1 MADTNNDAPKEYTA
15 STIKVLEGLEAVR
28 TRPDMYIGDTYE
40 NGLHHLV
47 FEVVDNAIDEAQNG
61 HADRIKVII
70 HPDGSLSV
78 WDNGRGIPVD
88 MHIDEGKPAVEVVMT
103 KLHAGGKFDGDNYK
117 VSGGLHGVGVSCVC
131 ALSAWMEVEVYR
143 HGKVHLIRFE
153 KGVTAQQLKV
163 LGTTEMRGTKVTFK
177 ADPTV
182 MKVTEFRSE
191 IVIARLKQLAYLNA
205 GVTIEFRDERRAED
219 TQLSFHYSDGVRQF
233 VGTLGEGKDLVHK
246 EPIYF
251 RVQTPLQRDNGK
263 VAVYDVEVG
272 IQYNTTLGET
282 VLSFANTIKTSEGGT
297 HLTGFRSA
305 LTSAFNAYI
314 KGRGRNEEVLSGA
327 DLKEGLCAVVSLRLP
342 DPAFESQTKI
352 KLSNRDAQTVVH
364 TVVYEQLSRWL
375 EEHPPEAKRIIE
387 KARLIAEAREAARKA
402 SELVMRKSTLRSGGL
417 PDKLADCTTRDR
429 ERAELF
435 IVEGDSAG
443 GSAKQGRDRQ
453 TQAILPLKGKI
464 LNVEKSRIDRML
476 AHEEI
481 RALICALGTGI
492 GADFDLKKLRYGK
505 VVIMTDADV
514 DGNHIRTLLLTFLYR
529 QMHELIAAGHVYIAQ
544 PPLFRVKKKD
554 NERYVLTVAEMEREL
569 TRLGLEGTELVV
581 RGSPPRILNGP
592 DLAALLEV
600 VTRLSAKE
608 AQMRRMGLA
617 LADYLALASG
627 DELQLPRWHGKSGGR
642 GHWFQD
648 VDALATWRQA
658 EEARLG
664 RALLICDEDAPNE
677 TRAQADL
684 VLCEI
689 WGCTDLSRLLL
700 RLREHGFTA
709 ADLDFAGNAS
719 APEEQADYR
728 FEVRTRDGGDSMPIA
743 RLRDLLVAVHTLGKK
758 GIDVQRYK
766 GLGEMNPEQLWE
778 TTMDPAK
785 RTFLKVTLP
794 DYGDTDSIFTLLMG
808 DEVAPRREFIERN
821 ALDAVDLDI

>member
-1 MADTNNDAPKEYTA
+1 MPDTNNDAPKEYTA

-47 FEVVDNAIDEAQNG
+47 YEVVDNAIDEVQNG
-61 HADRIKVII
+61 HADRVKVII

-88 MHIDEGKPAVEVVMT
+88 MHLEEGKPAVEVVMT

-153 KGVTAQQLKV
+153 RGVTAQPLKV
-163 LGTTEMRGTKVTFK
+163 LGATEMRGTKVTFK

-191 IVIARLKQLAYLNA
+191 VLLSRLKQLSFLNA

-219 TQLSFHYSDGVRQF
+219 NTVTYHYSDGVRQF
-233 VGTLGEGKDLVHK
+233 VRSLGEGKELVHK

-251 RVQTPLQRDNGK
+251 RTETPLQRDNGK

-272 IQYNTTLGET
+272 LQYNTTLGET
-282 VLSFANTIKTSEGGT
+282 VLSFANTIKTAEGGT

-314 KGRGRNEEVLSGA
+314 KARGRNEEALSGA
-327 DLKEGLCAVVSLRLP
+327 DLKEGLVAVISLRLP

-352 KLSNRDAQTVVH
+352 KLANRDAQTVMH

-375 EEHPPEAKRIIE
+375 EEHPVEAKRIIE

-417 PDKLADCTTRDR
+417 PDKLADCTTR
-429 ERAELF
+429 ERDKAELF

-443 GSAKQGRDRQ
+443 GSAKQGRDRV

-464 LNVEKSRIDRML
+464 LNVEKARLDRML

-492 GADFDLKKLRYGK
+492 GADFDLQKLRYGK
-505 VVIMTDADV
+505 IVIMTDADV

-529 QMHELIAAGHVYIAQ
+529 QMHELIATGHVYIAQ

-554 NERYVLTVAEMEREL
+554 VQRYVLTVAEMEREL

-581 RGSPPRILNGP
+581 RGTPERNLNGP
-592 DLAALLEV
+592 DLAAVLEV
-600 VTRLSAKE
+600 VTRLGAKE
-608 AQMRRMGLA
+608 SQLRRAGVT
-617 LADYLALASG
+617 LADYLALARG
-627 DELQLPRWHGKSGGR
+627 DGLQLPRWHGSTSAHSR
-642 GHWFQD
+642 WFHD
-648 VDALATWRQA
+648 VDELATWRQA

-664 RALLICDEDAPNE
+664 RALLICDEDAPSA
-677 TRAQADL
+677 TRVQADL

-689 WGCTDLSRLLL
+689 WGGAELSRLLL
-700 RLREHGFTA
+700 RLREHGFAA
-709 ADLDFAGNAS
+709 ADFDFATGAV
-719 APEEQADYR
+719 APEALADYR
-728 FEVRTRDGGDSMPIA
+728 FEVRGREGGESIPIA
-743 RLRDLLVAVHTLGKK
+743 RLRDLAVAVHGIGKK

-766 GLGEMNPEQLWE
+766 GLGEMNPDQLWE
-778 TTMDPAK
+778 TTMDPTK
-785 RTFLKVTLP
+785 RTLLKVKLA
-794 DYGDTDSIFTLLMG
+794 DCGDTDSIFTLLMG

-821 ALDAVDLDI
+821 ALDAGDLDI